1 MEMNPNTIGLI
12 KQRLEI
18 LYQLVEALE
27 SGGGSGGDSYTKA
40 ETNALLDEKVD
51 KVAGSSLMTTAQSE
65 KLANIAAGAEVNVQ
79 ADWSQSD
86 DTADDYIKNKPTIP
100 DVSNYYTK
108 TETGNEID
116 AAIAALDVS
125 STTATGHY
133 IKSIAQ
139 EDGKIAAVAELID
152 TTPTVGSTK
161 PITSGGV
168 QSAIANFITAT
179 NYATQNTGGTVK
191 AWTTTSGDVTTL
203 HIATE

>member
-18 LYQLVEALE
+18 LYQMVEELE
-27 SGGGSGGDSYTKA
+27 GGGSGDDSYTKA
-40 ETNALLDEKVD
+40 QTDALLAGKVD

-65 KLANIAAGAEVNVQ
+65 KLAGIAAGAEVNVQ

-86 DTADDYIKNKPTIP
+86 NTADDYIKNKPTIP

-139 EDGKIAAVAELID
+139 EDGKIVAVAELVD

-168 QSAIANFITAT
+168 QSAISNFITAS